1 MIKFK
6 LFGPFFLWVGKC
18 GFWCNKNDRDE
29 FSMTPFSVDVS
40 GWITWGTAGELNAL
54 LKSSGITFRPP
65 SKLRWWEGDV
75 ASDAFMIYICFIVI
89 RLKNICPLD
98 LLIENPLSK
107 AMIFTGKPLK
117 IMILGIPGYIYI
129 YTFEVQVLQF
139 YIGGI
144 FFTEKFIWRYTGV
157 IGYRWDRMACEW
169 RLFLQPE
176 AALLPITISNI
187 GVPARMFVC
196 FQEGTMLNNQRSS
209 RKASKILQGEHQSS
223 SPSLST
229 KKLKDP

>member
-129 YTFEVQVLQF
+129 YLWGPGSA
-139 YIGGI
+139 IL
-144 FFTEKFIWRYTGV
+144 
-157 IGYRWDRMACEW
+157 YRWN
-169 RLFLQPE
+169 FLHW
-176 AALLPITISNI
+176 
-187 GVPARMFVC
+187 
-196 FQEGTMLNNQRSS
+196 
-209 RKASKILQGEHQSS
+209 KIHMEIHWSHWIQVGQDGMWMKTFSPTRGSS
-223 SPSLST
+223 SSNHYLQYRCSCTDVCLLSRGHHVEQP
-229 KKLKDP
+229 KE